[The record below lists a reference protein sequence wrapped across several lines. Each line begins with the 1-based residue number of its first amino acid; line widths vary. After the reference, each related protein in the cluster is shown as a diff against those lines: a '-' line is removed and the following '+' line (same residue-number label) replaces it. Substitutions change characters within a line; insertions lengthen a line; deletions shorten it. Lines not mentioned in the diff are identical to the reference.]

1 MTGFGIL
8 ELKPKE
14 FWPLTPFDIDDLTD
28 GYDGREKVRKQNESL
43 WDSRIGWIISWL
55 LTPHLGKGKTLLPE
69 KCTPKWKMKKDNK
82 KSPFESRNELKKL
95 KKDFKN
101 GKRRNN

>member
-8 ELKPKE
+8 NLKPKE

-28 GYDGREKVRKQNESL
+28 GYNEREKVRKQNESL
-43 WDSRIGWIISWL
+43 WDKRIGWIISWL
-55 LTPHLGKGKTLLPE
+55 LIPDLGKKVPLME
-69 KCTPKWKMKKDNK
+69 KLIPKWEMKKDNK